1 MGVSGQGEKSL
12 SPKTQ
17 KSDNDNP
24 GIDMLIISI
33 NIH

>member
-17 KSDNDNP
+17 KSDNP